1 VFGALVLVAGRGR
14 VPRLIRLAATALAA
28 AKLALALA
36 RPK

>member
-1 VFGALVLVAGRGR
+1 